1 VLNWSL
7 IVLVLTC
14 VVSAVPAAGAAEA
27 MASFGATSSRVTV
40 PLRSFK
46 DLRDQGVIKQRLDYS
61 CGPAALATLLT
72 YVWNDPISEVEII
85 HQTLLHLG
93 QDQEAV
99 RRKEG
104 FSLLDLQRVA
114 QARGYKAEGF
124 RIAPEYLDKLSGPV
138 IVFIQFRGFKHFAV
152 LKGVR
157 GGRVHLADPSLG
169 NVRRAQ
175 YDFLPMWLG
184 DDGKGIVFAVEPN
197 DPTRQ
202 PSTFGS
208 LQDLPR
214 PEMLTVR
221 QMLEIGRSQ
230 PLLGRNAP

>member
-1 VLNWSL
+1 VRASL
-7 IVLVLTC
+7 IAIALAC
-14 VVSAVPAAGAAEA
+14 SAPTAVAAETPQA
-27 MASFGATSSRVTV
+27 RASFATGTSRVTM
-40 PLRSFK
+40 PLKSFK
-46 DLRDQGVIKQRLDYS
+46 DLRDQGLVRQRLDYS

-72 YVWNDPISEVEII
+72 YVWDDPVSEVEII

-114 QARGYKAEGF
+114 QTRGYRAEGF
-124 RIAPEYLDKLSGPV
+124 RIAPQYLDKLDGPV
-138 IVFIQFRGFKHFAV
+138 IVFIQPRGFKHFAV

-157 GGRVHLADPSLG
+157 GGRVLLADPSLG
-169 NVRRAQ
+169 NVRRAL

-184 DDGKGIVFAVEPN
+184 DDGKGIVFVVEPN

-202 PSTFGS
+202 PVTIAS
-208 LQDLPR
+208 LRDLPR
-214 PEMLTVR
+214 PEILTVR
-221 QMLEIGRSQ
+221 QMLEIGRTQSLRAF
-230 PLLGRNAP
+230 P